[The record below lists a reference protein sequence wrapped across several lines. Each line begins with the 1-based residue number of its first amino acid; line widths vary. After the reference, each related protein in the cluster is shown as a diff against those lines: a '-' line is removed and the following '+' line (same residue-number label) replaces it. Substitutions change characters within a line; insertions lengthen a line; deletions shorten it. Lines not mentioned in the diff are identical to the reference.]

1 MMVAGWLMLG
11 GLVWW
16 FFDGQVERRDNP
28 NAELA
33 QVTGP
38 RAEVVL
44 KRGGDGHY
52 RAPGRIDGHPVEF
65 LVDTGATM
73 VAIPA
78 SLARDIG
85 LRGGRAFTA
94 RTANGTTV
102 AHATR
107 LERVSLGGLEVSNVA
122 GAILDGDGAGDLGDE
137 QVLLGMSFLSHFEIS
152 IRDGEMRLHGR
163 APAN

>member
-1 MMVAGWLMLG
+1 MMVAGWLLLG
-11 GLVWW
+11 SLVWW

-33 QVTGP
+33 QVAGP
-38 RAEVVL
+38 RTEVIL
-44 KRGGDGHY
+44 KRGRDGHY

-73 VAIPA
+73 VALPE
-78 SLARDIG
+78 SLARSIG
-85 LRGGRAFTA
+85 LRPGRAFTA

-107 LERVSLGGLEVSNVA
+107 LQQVTLGGLEVRDVA
-122 GAILDGDGAGDLGDE
+122 GAILSGAPANELADE

-163 APAN
+163 APGP